1 MFFCSVDF
9 LEVQACV
16 CVLVFSRF
24 IVLKDSA
31 HVVMVFAK
39 FVTVYYP
46 LLFSVFFTEVPQT
59 LRFPEI

>member
-1 MFFCSVDF
+1 M
-9 LEVQACV
+9 